1 MIILEYFLSNRFS
14 LPDFKAAA
22 GAFHLGRFF
31 YFNWSGPRAEQQC
44 LMTTW
49 LQNLTQIHEPVLRAG
64 RCSLVLS
71 PPCTLSLSC
80 FRTLSV

>member
-49 LQNLTQIHEPVLRAG
+49 LQN
-64 RCSLVLS
+64 
-71 PPCTLSLSC
+71 
-80 FRTLSV
+80 